1 MSQTIPLKLTAT
13 PVPVGVSYADI
24 NQLLTIIAQYMAGQI
39 QDDVTF
45 VLTGAADPTQ
55 MVTLLF
61 FNTSQGVWK
70 YWDVN
75 SGRYLASTQFQPGD
89 TKTSF
94 VAGDE
99 IQQGWVVLDGRAIS
113 AIQGLSQD
121 QASILE
127 TIFGAGGSLP
137 VTAPLTGLVGLPAN
151 GAVSGVPVT
160 AIAPPNGQIGALPFG
175 ASYDP
180 TQSQALGANTETLR
194 GSTDALR
201 TSLTSIQT
209 QTEKILNALNGGSS
223 GSATLYCKVFCG
235 YP

>member
-1 MSQTIPLKLTAT
+1 MSQTIPIKLSGV

-24 NQLLTIIAQYMAGQI
+24 NQLITILCQYMAGQI

-70 YWDVN
+70 YWDTN
-75 SGRYLASTQFQPGD
+75 SGRYLAVTQFQPGD

-99 IQQGWVVLDGRAIS
+99 IQQGWVLLDGRKIS
-113 AIQGLSQD
+113 AIQGLSQN
-121 QASILE
+121 QSAILQ
-127 TIFGAGGSLP
+127 TIFGVDGSLP
-137 VTAPLTGLVGLPAN
+137 NTAPLTGLNGLPAN

-160 AIAPPNGQIGALPFG
+160 DIAPPKGQIAALPFG

-180 TQSQALGANTETLR
+180 TQSQALASNAETLR
-194 GSTDALR
+194 NSAGSLKDSVVA
-201 TSLTSIQT
+201 IQV
-209 QTEKILNALNGGSS
+209 QTEKMLNALNGGSS